1 LFAIEIY
8 FAKGTNCNLYVDE
21 DFYQHSSKFG
31 LMKKAVFSFLAAIF
45 TITIVSS
52 FFEAE
57 NTDIK
62 TKAALGK
69 KLFSEKILSKDSSV
83 SCASCH
89 KPQYAFAD
97 TVAFS
102 VGIEGKLTKRNT
114 PSVLNMKNR
123 PYYFWDG
130 RASSLEEQCLMPIQN
145 PDEMGLPV
153 EEAVKRLN
161 QSKAYKQLFQKIFG
175 QKPDAKNLAAAFS
188 AYEKTLETVDSK
200 FDDWSNNIKNL
211 SASEERGRE
220 LFVGNKAKCF
230 DCHRMED
237 FTTDEFKNIGLYN
250 GKDLND
256 AGLYNLTNKESDNGK
271 FKTPGLRNI
280 AVTAPYM
287 HNGMFK
293 TLEEVVEYYNNAQKF
308 VPDAIN
314 IDSTLKKP
322 LNLTEKEK
330 KDLVSFLKTLTDKKY
345 IRK

>member
-1 LFAIEIY
+1 MMRKTILSIIP
-8 FAKGTNCNLYVDE
+8 
-21 DFYQHSSKFG
+21 
-31 LMKKAVFSFLAAIF
+31 AVFVI
-45 TITIVSS
+45 IIVSS
-52 FFEAE
+52 FFEKTD
-57 NTDIK
+57 TDIK
-62 TKAALGK
+62 NKAALGK

-89 KPQYAFAD
+89 IPKFAFAD

-102 VGIEGKLTKRNT
+102 IGIEGRLTKRNT

-130 RASSLEEQCLMPIQN
+130 RAASLEEQALMPIQN

-153 EEAVKRLN
+153 DEAVKRLN
-161 QSKAYKQLFQKIFG
+161 DSREYKILFQKIFG
-175 QKPDAKNLAAAFS
+175 QKPTAKNLAAAFS
-188 AYEKTLETVDSK
+188 AFEKTLETVDSK
-200 FDDWSNNIKNL
+200 FDDWSNNLKKL
-211 SASEERGRE
+211 TAQEERGRA
-220 LFVGNKAKCF
+220 LFVGDKAKCF

-250 GKDLND
+250 GGNLND
-256 AGLYNLTNKESDNGK
+256 AGLYNISNKETDKGK

-293 TLEEVVEYYNNAQKF
+293 TLDEVLEYYNNPQKF

-314 IDSTLKKP
+314 IDDVLKKP
-322 LNLTEKEK
+322 LGLTDTEK
-330 KDLVSFLKTLTDKKY
+330 KDIVAFLKTLTDKKY
-345 IRK
+345 IKK

>member
-1 LFAIEIY
+1 
-8 FAKGTNCNLYVDE
+8 
-21 DFYQHSSKFG
+21 
-31 LMKKAVFSFLAAIF
+31 MKKTAFSFLAAMF
-45 TITIVSS
+45 TIFVISS
-52 FFEAE
+52 FFKGE
-57 NTDIK
+57 NADIK

-89 KPQYAFAD
+89 KPTFAFAD

-102 VGIEGKLTKRNT
+102 VGIGSKLTKRNT

-123 PYYFWDG
+123 PYFFWDG
-130 RASSLEEQCLMPIQN
+130 RAASLEEQALLPIQN
-145 PDEMGLPV
+145 PDEMGLPI
-153 EEAVKRLN
+153 EQAVKRIN
-161 QSKAYKQLFQKIFG
+161 QSREYKLLFQKIFG
-175 QKPDAKNLAAAFS
+175 QKPNAKNLAAAFS

-200 FDDWSNNIKNL
+200 FDDWSNNLKNL
-211 SASEERGRE
+211 SASEERGRQ
-220 LFVGNKAKCF
+220 LFVGDKARCF

-237 FTTDEFKNIGLYN
+237 FTTDAFKNIGLYN

-256 AGLYNLTNKESDNGK
+256 AGLFNLTNKETDYGK

-293 TLEEVVEYYNNAQKF
+293 TLEEVVGFYNNPQKF

-314 IDSTLKKP
+314 IDDALKTP
-322 LNLTEKEK
+322 LGLTEKEK
-330 KDLVSFLKTLTDKKY
+330 TDLVAFLKTLTDKKY
-345 IRK
+345 IKK

>member
-1 LFAIEIY
+1 
-8 FAKGTNCNLYVDE
+8 
-21 DFYQHSSKFG
+21 
-31 LMKKAVFSFLAAIF
+31 MKRTVLTFFTAVF
-45 TITIVSS
+45 TIVVISS
-52 FFEAE
+52 FFEEE
-57 NTDIK
+57 NTDIQ
-62 TKAALGK
+62 TKAGLGK

-89 KPQYAFAD
+89 KPKYAFAD
-97 TVAFS
+97 TVALS
-102 VGIEGKLTKRNT
+102 VGIAGKLTKRNT

-145 PDEMGLPV
+145 PDEMGLPID
-153 EEAVKRLN
+153 EAVKRLN
-161 QSKAYKQLFQKIFG
+161 QSWEYKQLFQKIFR
-175 QKPDAKNLAAAFS
+175 QKPDAKNLAAVFS

-200 FDDWSNNIKNL
+200 FDDWSNSIKNL

-220 LFVGNKAKCF
+220 LFVGDKAKCF

-256 AGLYNLTNKESDNGK
+256 AGLFGITNKETDKGK

-293 TLEEVVEYYNNAQKF
+293 TLKEVVEYYNEPGKF

-314 IDSTLKKP
+314 IDIALKSP
-322 LNLTEKEK
+322 INLTEKEK
-330 KDLVSFLKTLTDKKY
+330 KDLVAFLKTLTDRKY
-345 IRK
+345 VKSH

>member
-1 LFAIEIY
+1 
-8 FAKGTNCNLYVDE
+8 
-21 DFYQHSSKFG
+21 
-31 LMKKAVFSFLAAIF
+31 MKKMVFSFF
-45 TITIVSS
+45 TAVTLIIIVSS
-52 FFEAE
+52 FFEKE
-57 NTDIK
+57 NIDIK
-62 TKAALGK
+62 TKAGLGK

-89 KPQYAFAD
+89 IPKFAFAD

-130 RASSLEEQCLMPIQN
+130 RATTLEEQALMPIQN
-145 PDEMGLPV
+145 PDEMGLPID
-153 EEAVKRLN
+153 EAVKRLN
-161 QSKAYKQLFQKIFG
+161 QSREYKQLFQKIFN
-175 QKPDAKNLAAAFS
+175 QKPTEKNLAAAFS

-211 SASEERGRE
+211 SASEERGRQ
-220 LFVGNKAKCF
+220 LFVGDKAKCF

-250 GKDLND
+250 GKELND
-256 AGLYNLTNKESDNGK
+256 AGLFTLTNKETDKGK

-293 TLEEVVEYYNNAQKF
+293 TLEEVVEYYNNPQKF

-314 IDSTLKKP
+314 IDEVLKTP
-322 LNLTEKEK
+322 LGLTEKEK

-345 IRK
+345 IKK